1 MLQLQ
6 RVKKKMK
13 EIHKKIKHLTHTMIV
28 WAENHK
34 IKKVDRRGFY
44 FIPSRNGV
52 EWKDDLKWV
61 TKLDRILSDDGLP
74 ENQQKLTTNEKKMC
88 NMLYRFYRD

>member
-13 EIHKKIKHLTHTMIV
+13 EIHKKI
-28 WAENHK
+28 
-34 IKKVDRRGFY
+34 
-44 FIPSRNGV
+44 
-52 EWKDDLKWV
+52 KDDLKWV